1 MSEKEGMFE
10 HMTAKELREYEKE
23 LDEIAELTL
32 SYIDAYMSKFDTLLG
47 EGGDVK
53 DLLEQ
58 IMSITDDDDDDL
70 YYDPPGVGK
79 AYEEWLQYFG

>member
-1 MSEKEGMFE
+1 
-10 HMTAKELREYEKE
+10 
-23 LDEIAELTL
+23 
-32 SYIDAYMSKFDTLLG
+32 MSKFDTLLG

-58 IMSITDDDDDDL
+58 IMSITDDDDEDDL
-70 YYDPPGVGK
+70 YYDPTGVGK